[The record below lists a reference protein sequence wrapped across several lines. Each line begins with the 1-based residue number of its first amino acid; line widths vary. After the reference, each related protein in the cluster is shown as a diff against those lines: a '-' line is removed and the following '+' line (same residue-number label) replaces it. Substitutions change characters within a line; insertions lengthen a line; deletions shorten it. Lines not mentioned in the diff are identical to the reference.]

1 MQRFRMKCLS
11 WVLLVFL
18 IAVIAPR
25 ESRAGEPDLEGKIGQ
40 MIMVGFRGFS
50 IDGESRIARDIEAGR
65 LGGVILFDYDVP
77 RGTFERNIQSPEQV
91 KSLVEQLQALAAVP
105 LFVAVDQEGGRVSR
119 LKERQ
124 GFPPS
129 PSQRSLGRRDD
140 PVVTT
145 EAADLTARILADAGF
160 NLNFAPVVDLDVN
173 PGNPVIGALERSFS
187 SDPAVV
193 ARNAAIMIG
202 AFREAG
208 VLSAIKHFPGH
219 GSSDADTHKGFV
231 DVTDLWS
238 DRELLPFRDLIEAG
252 LADMVMTAHTFN
264 AHIDPLFPATLSAR
278 TIGGILR
285 GRLGYDGVV
294 LSDDLQMGA
303 IRDIFTFEE
312 ALEKALEAGVDI
324 LLFANNSVYDE
335 EVALKAGAV
344 IAGLVER
351 GVVSPERIDQSWR
364 RIMKLKER
372 L

>member
-1 MQRFRMKCLS
+1 MQRVRMKCLS

-18 IAVIAPR
+18 IAVIAPLK
-25 ESRAGEPDLEGKIGQ
+25 SRAGEPDLETKIGQ

-91 KSLVEQLQALAAVP
+91 KSLIQQLQDRAAVP

-119 LKERQ
+119 LKERY
-124 GFPPS
+124 GFTPS
-129 PSQRSLGRRDD
+129 LSQQFLGRLDD
-140 PVVTT
+140 PLVTE
-145 EAADLTARILADAGF
+145 EAAVLTARTLAEAGF
-160 NLNFAPVVDLDVN
+160 NLNCAPVVDLDVN

-193 ARNAAIMIG
+193 VRNAAIMIG

-208 VLSAIKHFPGH
+208 VLSSIKHFPGH
-219 GSSDADTHKGFV
+219 GSSDADSHEGFV

-238 DRELLPFRDLIEAG
+238 DRELLPFKDLIEAG
-252 LADMVMTAHTFN
+252 LADMVMTAHIFN
-264 AHIDPLFPATLSAR
+264 GDLDPLLPATLSAQ
-278 TIGGILR
+278 TIDGILR
-285 GRLGYDGVV
+285 DRLGYDGVV

-303 IRDIFTFEE
+303 IRNIFAFDE

-335 EVALKAGAV
+335 EVALKAVTV
-344 IAGLVER
+344 IADLVDR
-351 GVVSPERIDQSWR
+351 GVVSSERIDQSWR

>member
-1 MQRFRMKCLS
+1 MQRFRMKCLT
-11 WVLLVFL
+11 WILLVFL
-18 IAVIAPR
+18 LAVSAPR
-25 ESRAGEPDLEGKIGQ
+25 ESRAEDPGLEKKIGQ

-50 IDGESRIARDIEAGR
+50 IDGESPVARDIEAGR

-77 RGTFERNIQSPEQV
+77 RGTFERNIRSPEQV
-91 KSLVEQLQALAAVP
+91 KSLVGQLQARAPVP

-119 LKERQ
+119 LKERR
-124 GFPPS
+124 GFPPT

-140 PVVTT
+140 PVVTRET
-145 EAADLTARILADAGF
+145 AVLTARTLADAGF

-187 SDPAVV
+187 PNPSVV

-219 GSSDADTHKGFV
+219 GSSEADTHEGFV
-231 DVTDLWS
+231 DVTELWS
-238 DRELLPFRDLIEAG
+238 ERELLPFRDLIGAG

-264 AHIDPLFPATLSAR
+264 GRIDPLFPATLSER

-285 GRLGYDGVV
+285 ERLGYDGVV
-294 LSDDLQMGA
+294 ISDDLQMGA
-303 IRDIFTFEE
+303 IRDTFAFEE
-312 ALEKALEAGVDI
+312 TLHRALEAGIDI

-335 EVALKAGAV
+335 EVALKAVAV
-344 IAGLVER
+344 IAGLVDR

-364 RIMKLKER
+364 RIMKLKKR